1 MESSKHY
8 IETLK
13 FLKKYFKIQK
23 IVLKNAKDFFAYDVL
38 RLKQLKSLV
47 HLLRGPQ

>member
-23 IVLKNAKDFFAYDVL
+23 IVLKNAKDFFAYVL